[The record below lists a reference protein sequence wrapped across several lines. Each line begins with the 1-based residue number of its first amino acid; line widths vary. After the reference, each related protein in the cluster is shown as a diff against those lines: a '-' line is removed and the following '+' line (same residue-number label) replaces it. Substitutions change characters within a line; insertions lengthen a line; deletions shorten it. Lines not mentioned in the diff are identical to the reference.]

1 MVDGPTFNEGEHY
14 HRKIY
19 EPNKLNGSGKNQD
32 EAPELDPRAFARK
45 LVYPNEFDQVLRLDW
60 LVKGI
65 LAKGHTS
72 YLIGPPGS
80 GKSALL
86 GSVAVHLAAQR
97 DWHGFKIRKKY
108 ATVKFAMERADL
120 VEKRI
125 WSECQRDGLGEVPI
139 AVAPGMINLMDRKC
153 VTEII
158 GTILTAEDKFGI
170 EVGLAT
176 FDTFNKGIAAGGGEE
191 NSAKD
196 QNIAWGNL
204 RLVHEALAR
213 YHTIHIGAAGHTG
226 KDESRGA
233 RGSNASYGDNDVSL
247 QIGIG
252 DTGIKEVSINKAN
265 ELPEGPLMR
274 FKMEPFNTGLVD
286 QDGDPIE
293 VWIAGKDIIGPKSHD
308 ADPKL
313 TKNQQTMYSILRDA
327 EQAGLSTDEWSQRVR
342 DAGIGTNRKAD
353 IYDARRV
360 LKAKCLVREFN
371 GRWNASI

>member
-32 EAPELDPRAFARK
+32 EAPEPDPRAFARK

-60 LVKGI
+60 LVK
-65 LAKGHTS
+65 
-72 YLIGPPGS
+72 
-80 GKSALL
+80 
-86 GSVAVHLAAQR
+86 
-97 DWHGFKIRKKY
+97 
-108 ATVKFAMERADL
+108 E
-120 VEKRI
+120 
-125 WSECQRDGLGEVPI
+125 
-139 AVAPGMINLMDRKC
+139 
-153 VTEII
+153 
-158 GTILTAEDKFGI
+158 
-170 EVGLAT
+170 
-176 FDTFNKGIAAGGGEE
+176 GIAAGGGEE

-327 EQAGLSTDEWSQRVR
+327 EQAGLSTNEWSQRVR